1 MSKPG
6 LLWSGC
12 LRTNNANANGAA
24 RMIALFLN
32 IVLLVRTFWH
42 GLRHDA
48 EFRAL
53 AVLLLFTLF
62 LGTVFY
68 WQVEEWSFLDSLYF
82 CVMTVATIGYGDFAP
97 TTDVSKVFTI
107 GFAILGIGLFAS
119 FVAKLVALRLD
130 LHIQARQTR
139 HHARKE

>member
-1 MSKPG
+1 
-6 LLWSGC
+6 
-12 LRTNNANANGAA
+12 
-24 RMIALFLN
+24 
-32 IVLLVRTFWH
+32 
-42 GLRHDA
+42 LRHDA

-130 LHIQARQTR
+130 MHAAAKQRR
-139 HHARKE
+139 HHENAGRP